1 MGWHRYGAAFAAMLA
16 LGPCAHA
23 ELVFLEWSV
32 AAGGNGHRYALTTLR
47 GSWDEM
53 EAEAIAAG
61 GHLASIESAAEN
73 SFILSLIPNTLGGPG
88 NACWIGLSRTAAGA
102 WTWSDGSAF
111 AYANWNGGEP
121 NNATGQE
128 FWGWIYG
135 PHGNPNSDGRWND
148 HNQWDYDLPGV
159 IEIVPAPGAM
169 ALVLG
174 LGAVRRR
181 SR

>member
-1 MGWHRYGAAFAAMLA
+1 MGWHRLGGGVALFA
-16 LGPCAHA
+16 LGAQA
-23 ELVFLEWSV
+23 SADLVYFEWST

-53 EAEAIAAG
+53 EAEAVAAG
-61 GHLASIESAAEN
+61 GRLASITSAAEN
-73 SFILSLIPNTLGGPG
+73 AFILSIIPSSLGGPG
-88 NACWIGLSRTAAGA
+88 NACWIGLSRTAAGG

-111 AYANWNGGEP
+111 EYSNWNGGEP

-159 IEIVPAPGAM
+159 IEIVPSPGLLPA
-169 ALVLG
+169 
-174 LGAVRRR
+174 AVIAGVIRRR
-181 SR
+181 RR